1 MRKFM
6 LVYRVVIVG
15 GGVAV
20 TTGYQLAYLCGF
32 LKDRNVFVVGDK
44 RLYEEIYYFL
54 EYFEIHLQGFLDDLY
69 EILYQENYFILITG
83 DAYKPYIDRLC
94 EIGLHIVD
102 DFMPF
107 GCIGDNLF
115 PLRKCILDTNLGYT
129 VVNDGRH
136 IGCVMHEAKMQERY
150 KIAVLG
156 GSTTDGTLYSFRSW
170 PEILHGLLDEDTVT
184 IINYGMAG
192 YNSGMELMKLIRDVI
207 CSMPDLVLVFDGV
220 NDFASVEY
228 DAGNPISFKY
238 LNSVIGYIADQTNRE
253 MYGGAVFENLT
264 PYDRWIGNV
273 DMMNAVLRLH
283 NIIFIDFLQPMLAA
297 KKNKTRKEEL
307 LECMVEADLSEARS
321 FRDCYEA
328 EKKREYIID
337 LSGIFDDYE
346 DIYMDYAHVNE
357 KGNQIIA
364 AQIYDYLKSRLAESE
379 EGCQIWKE

>member
-1 MRKFM
+1 M
-6 LVYRVVIVG
+6 
-15 GGVAV
+15 
-20 TTGYQLAYLCGF
+20 
-32 LKDRNVFVVGDK
+32 
-44 RLYEEIYYFL
+44 
-54 EYFEIHLQGFLDDLY
+54 
-69 EILYQENYFILITG
+69 
-83 DAYKPYIDRLC
+83 
-94 EIGLHIVD
+94 
-102 DFMPF
+102 
-107 GCIGDNLF
+107 
-115 PLRKCILDTNLGYT
+115 
-129 VVNDGRH
+129 
-136 IGCVMHEAKMQERY
+136 
-150 KIAVLG
+150 
-156 GSTTDGTLYSFRSW
+156 
-170 PEILHGLLDEDTVT
+170 
-184 IINYGMAG
+184 
-192 YNSGMELMKLIRDVI
+192 IRDVI

-364 AQIYDYLKSRLAESE
+364 AQIYDYLKSS
-379 EGCQIWKE
+379 GK